1 MTTSGT
7 HITDLKTAGKLPRWF
22 HTVFSTVQC
31 LERGRLEITLPDGRT
46 FVAEGQEDGPVGVVH
61 CHNNKTW
68 GRTIRDGAD
77 IGFAEAY
84 VDGWWSTPDLHAV
97 LDVSL
102 LNNEEMARNLTM
114 TPVARAVVGL
124 RHLMRRN
131 TRKGSRKNIHAHY
144 DLGNAFYE
152 LWLDQGMTYSSALYS
167 SPGDSLELAQQNK
180 YAALCDNL
188 GLANDQSV
196 LEIGCGWGGFAEYA
210 AKERGAKVTGLTI
223 SQEQH
228 DYAKKRI
235 FDAGLNE
242 RVKIVMRDY
251 RDETGIYDRVASI
264 EMFEAVGERF
274 WPVFFNALRDRL
286 IPGGVASMQ
295 VITIANH
302 LFEGYRGKVDF
313 VQKHIFPGGMLPSPD
328 ALRDQTSKAGLNWS
342 GSQEFGQSYSTTL
355 RKWSTD
361 FNAKWD
367 EIIPLGFD
375 EPFRRKWNFY
385 LASCA
390 ACFLAGTTDVT
401 QMTVQKA

>member
-1 MTTSGT
+1 MTTSNT
-7 HITDLKTAGKLPRWF
+7 AITDLKSAKKLPRWF

-46 FVAEGQEDGPVGVVH
+46 FVAEGKEDGPLGVVH

-84 VDGWWSTPDLHAV
+84 IDGWWSTPDLHAV

-114 TPVARAVVGL
+114 TPIARLVEGA
-124 RHLMRRN
+124 RHFMRRN
-131 TRKGSRKNIHAHY
+131 TKSGSRKNIHAHY

-152 LWLDQGMTYSSALYS
+152 LWLDSSMTYSSGLYS
-167 SPGDSLELAQQNK
+167 SPGDTLELAQYNK

-188 GLANDQSV
+188 GLTQDQTV
-196 LEIGCGWGGFAEYA
+196 LEIGCGWGGFAEFA

-223 SQEQH
+223 SQAQH

-242 RVKIVMRDY
+242 RVDIVMRDY
-251 RDETGIYDRVASI
+251 RDERGTYDRVASI
-264 EMFEAVGERF
+264 EMFEAVGEKF
-274 WPVFFNALRDRL
+274 WPIFFNSLRDRL
-286 IPGGVASMQ
+286 APGGLASMQ
-295 VITIANH
+295 VITIADS

-313 VQKHIFPGGMLPSPD
+313 VQKHIFPGGMLPSPT
-328 ALRDQTSKAGLNWS
+328 ALKEQTAKAGLNWT
-342 GSQEFGQSYSTTL
+342 GSTEFGQSYSTTL
-355 RKWSTD
+355 RKWSED
-361 FNAKWD
+361 FNSRWD
-367 EIIPLGFD
+367 EIEPLGFD

-401 QMTVQKA
+401 QMTVQRA

>member
-1 MTTSGT
+1 
-7 HITDLKTAGKLPRWF
+7 LKTAGKLPRWF
-22 HTVFSTVQC
+22 HTVFSTVDC
-31 LERGRLEITLPDGRT
+31 LARGRIEITLPDGRT
-46 FVAEGQEDGPVGVVH
+46 FVAEGKEDGPVGVVH

-84 VDGWWSTPDLHAV
+84 VDGWWSSPDLHAV

-114 TPVARAVVGL
+114 RPVARFV
-124 RHLMRRN
+124 
-131 TRKGSRKNIHAHY
+131 
-144 DLGNAFYE
+144 
-152 LWLDQGMTYSSALYS
+152 MTYSSGLYTQ
-167 SPGDSLELAQQNK
+167 PGDSLETAQHNK
-180 YAALCDNL
+180 YAALCQNL
-188 GLANDQSV
+188 GLTHDQTV
-196 LEIGCGWGGFAEYA
+196 LEIGCGWGGFAEFA
-210 AKERGAKVTGLTI
+210 AKNHGAKVTGLTI

-242 RVKIVMRDY
+242 RVEIVMRDY
-251 RDETGIYDRVASI
+251 RDEKSTYDRVASI
-264 EMFEAVGERF
+264 EMFEAVGEKF
-274 WPVFFNALRDRL
+274 WPVFFNSLRDRL
-286 IPGGVASMQ
+286 EPGGVASMQ
-295 VITIANH
+295 VITIADR

-313 VQKHIFPGGMLPSPD
+313 VQKHIFPGGMLPSPS
-328 ALRDQTSKAGLNWS
+328 ALREQTAKAGLTWQ

-361 FNAKWD
+361 FNNRWD
-367 EIIPLGFD
+367 EIEPLGFD

-401 QMTVQKA
+401 QLTLNKASA